1 MIQVCHAWQ
10 RCYALQ
16 ILSKVQQFLISVSVS
31 VSMLVR
37 MNDQAIL
44 GIHDIVSPQVIKHD
58 GVGCSVVVWKL
69 GPDETQWLAVK
80 HTCTTLVC
88 LVSLNTEGT

>member
-1 MIQVCHAWQ
+1 
-10 RCYALQ
+10 
-16 ILSKVQQFLISVSVS
+16 
-31 VSMLVR
+31 MLVG

-58 GVGCSVVVWKL
+58 GVGCSIVVWKL